1 MSKEERRQQLD
12 EALGFDFTKRR
23 FSMKGNLSQ
32 KKLAARLSVSRR
44 AVSGWESG
52 EYWPSLPQL
61 VALRRVLS
69 PANYSP
75 QLACRLC
82 RSEWG
87 GTSKSSSPSG
97 KPSSSETSTSSQ
109 VRVN

>member
-1 MSKEERRQQLD
+1 MTKKERRQQLD

-23 FSMKGNLSQ
+23 LHERHLSQ
-32 KKLAARLSVSRR
+32 AKLAARLSVSRR

-69 PANYSP
+69 PVNYAP

-87 GTSKSSSPSG
+87 ASPL
-97 KPSSSETSTSSQ
+97 
-109 VRVN
+109 